1 LQYLVQRLDLKS
13 IQEIKGTVPHNFVI
27 EDHWIKQEWYSLD
40 RINSFLL
47 QEKGFAINIPDEDF
61 IEQTN
66 RYVLRGTLVLDN
78 IPINL
83 TENKDKLIQRDIL
96 NVIAFYGYASRNEI
110 LWGIRYLEF
119 RRRRDKIKTKQ
130 FRGSVM
136 GKSFYRSITRELA
149 NLERLKSI
157 AKEYPKE
164 AKEYPV
170 YSLRKPISTMAEIKY
185 LKALENPYT
194 QKAQILS
201 CLVVSGLV
209 SDDYIKQAEVLNT
222 QESKKL
228 FGSLKTSTRYLR
240 KKGLLD
246 RNKGEKC

>member
-1 LQYLVQRLDLKS
+1 LDLKT
-13 IQEIKGTVPHNFVI
+13 IQEIKGTLPHNFII

-47 QEKGFAINIPDEDF
+47 QEKGFAISIPDEDF
-61 IEQTN
+61 IEQTT

-78 IPINL
+78 VPINL
-83 TENKDKLIQRDIL
+83 TESRDKLIQRDIL

-110 LWGIRYLEF
+110 LWAIRYIEF
-119 RRRRDKIKTKQ
+119 RRHRDKIRTKQ

-136 GKSFYRSITRELA
+136 GKTFYRSITKELA
-149 NLERLKSI
+149 KLVQIKSI
-157 AKEYPKE
+157 RKEYPRE
-164 AKEYPV
+164 VKEYPV
-170 YSLRKPISTMAEIKY
+170 YSLTKPINTMADIKY
-185 LKALENPYT
+185 LKALDNPYA
-194 QKAQILS
+194 QKGQILS
-201 CLVVSGLV
+201 CLVVSGLI
-209 SDDYIKQAEVLNT
+209 SDEYIKQAEVLNT

-246 RNKGEKC
+246 RNKGN